1 MTLSTPRPRRR
12 WVRPVVIFIVL
23 VLVGVGL
30 RWAGVEVEPAAVST
44 LIRATGPW
52 GLMCFVALA
61 VVANVMQ
68 VPGWVFVVAAV
79 WLWGPVEGWA
89 ISYFSCV
96 LAAALTFGFYRK
108 LGGEALAGVE
118 RPWIRKV
125 LSTMQARPVRGIALL
140 RAAFMV
146 TPPITVAL
154 SLSGVRHRDHLL
166 GTAIGIVPPLT
177 LIVLGAGALGTE

>member
-1 MTLSTPRPRRR
+1 MASSASPFRR
-12 WVRPVVIFIVL
+12 WIRPLVLVLVL
-23 VLVGVGL
+23 VLVGLGL
-30 RWAGVEVEPAAVST
+30 RWSGVEVEPAAVSS
-44 LIRATGPW
+44 LVRATGPW
-52 GLMCFVALA
+52 GLVCFVALA
-61 VVANVMQ
+61 VVANVVQ

-89 ISYFSCV
+89 ISYLSCV

-108 LGGEALAGVE
+108 LGGEALAAVE

-125 LSTMQARPVRGIALL
+125 LATMQARPIRGIALL

-177 LIVLGAGALGTE
+177 LIVLGAGALGGD